1 MNIYQAIASGKRYKR
16 PFYTS
21 WRIKNLTPCDTCT
34 KNITKH
40 HDPGT
45 KEIYNCSGFSVDDNK
60 SALPKESYEAN
71 DWIVEKDEEDFKD
84 EAIGILNNILTK
96 KEVRV

>member
-1 MNIYQAIASGKRYKR
+1 
-16 PFYTS
+16 
-21 WRIKNLTPCDTCT
+21 
-34 KNITKH
+34 
-40 HDPGT
+40 
-45 KEIYNCSGFSVDDNK
+45 VDDNK